1 MNGMIETKLKRMGLA
16 LAALAGGLIGS
27 GMAAHAQDKVGF
39 ATNWKAQGSQG
50 GFYQAIADGTY
61 KKYGLDVEIVQ
72 GGPQVNTRALLP
84 AGKVDFLLSP
94 SPQNALE
101 NNRAKI
107 PTTIVAAFFQ
117 KDPQA
122 LMAHPGR
129 YKTLGDMKAA
139 PMVFIGKPAQFTWWP
154 WLKLKFGFSD
164 DQVKPYNYTLAP
176 FLTKTD
182 SVQQAYATAEALYVD
197 TFKPDVFML
206 ADYGWT
212 AYSNIIE
219 TRSELVQDNP
229 DLVQRFVDA
238 SIIGWNNYLYGDRKQ
253 AYALIREDNPEMTED
268 KLEAEVAEIQRR
280 GLADTGDAV
289 DKGLGAIDL
298 KRLAGFHD
306 EMVEVG
312 LYKPGEIDLKT
323 AVTDQFVN
331 KGVGL
336 EVRKRLETK

>member
-107 PTTIVAAFFQ
+107 PTMIVAAFFQ

-129 YKTLGDMKAA
+129 YKELGDMKAA

-176 FLTKTD
+176 FLTKPD

-197 TFKPDVFML
+197 TFNPTYSCWPTTAGLPTRTSSRRAVNSSRTTRTWCSASSMPRSLDGTTTSTATASKPM
-206 ADYGWT
+206 
-212 AYSNIIE
+212 
-219 TRSELVQDNP
+219 P
-229 DLVQRFVDA
+229 
-238 SIIGWNNYLYGDRKQ
+238 
-253 AYALIREDNPEMTED
+253 
-268 KLEAEVAEIQRR
+268 
-280 GLADTGDAV
+280 
-289 DKGLGAIDL
+289 
-298 KRLAGFHD
+298 
-306 EMVEVG
+306 
-312 LYKPGEIDLKT
+312 
-323 AVTDQFVN
+323 
-331 KGVGL
+331 
-336 EVRKRLETK
+336 